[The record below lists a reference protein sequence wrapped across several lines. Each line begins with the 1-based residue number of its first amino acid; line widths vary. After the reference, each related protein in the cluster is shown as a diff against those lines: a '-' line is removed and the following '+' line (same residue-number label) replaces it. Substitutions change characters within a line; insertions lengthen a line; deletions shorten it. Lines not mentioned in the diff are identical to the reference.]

1 MLSLFN
7 GCDFD
12 RINSSDF
19 IELFA
24 FPRQLI
30 HRVFLSFIQIS
41 SLFFFAFSCNLF
53 KFVVRILNIL
63 NNKKQAV
70 AL

>member
-30 HRVFLSFIQIS
+30 H
-41 SLFFFAFSCNLF
+41 
-53 KFVVRILNIL
+53 
-63 NNKKQAV
+63 
-70 AL
+70 

>member
-1 MLSLFN
+1 MAAI
-7 GCDFD
+7 FD

-30 HRVFLSFIQIS
+30 HQFFLFASFVEGFFFFLSPCSVAIYL
-41 SLFFFAFSCNLF
+41 SLVC
-53 KFVVRILNIL
+53 
-63 NNKKQAV
+63 